1 MTRITSTNPNPN
13 PNIMKTLPPS
23 NDSATMTADFADM
36 FSDKGALRFVRS
48 LRTEM
53 QLDAAG
59 TFPVK
64 KALREFVHS
73 AIGWH
78 RRGERTDLLSEAGQA
93 YL

>member
-1 MTRITSTNPNPN
+1 
-13 PNIMKTLPPS
+13 MKTLPS
-23 NDSATMTADFADM
+23 STDTTVMTADFADM
-36 FSDKGALRFVRS
+36 LTDCGALKFMRN

-53 QLDAAG
+53 MYDAAG

-78 RRGERTDLLSEAGQA
+78 RRGENTDLLSVAGRQF
-93 YL
+93 L

>member
-1 MTRITSTNPNPN
+1 VKLKQIK
-13 PNIMKTLPPS
+13 IMNTLPS
-23 NDSATMTADFADM
+23 ANDTATMTADFADM
-36 FSDKGALRFVRS
+36 LSDKGAIKFMRS

-53 QLDAAG
+53 QYDTAG

-78 RRGERTDLLSEAGQA
+78 RRGEQTDLLSEAGRA
-93 YL
+93 FL